1 MTTSKRVLLLFLLLS
16 GSSCLHQNIILL
28 AQSYVIDGSSSSANS
43 ILSRFQNVQ
52 CQLFMTV
59 DRTAPPPS
67 TLSSAAND
75 INFTPIATGSKLG
88 LPLDIQFTSNPV
100 DEEMNNESLLL
111 GTTPPPPIPST
122 SSSSSSFLS
131 VEPITTPKYVTLTG
145 QKSVHINPG
154 AYACEL
160 SHPST
165 KQYFFRF
172 FLDFP
177 TVVTRNDA
185 TIPAERIYFMSSCWK
200 SEDNMIHKARQW
212 KEVILTSLTKLT
224 TQIEQMEN
232 NHTVGLVARTT
243 SFPKYIELLKQRKQM
258 RQQLEML
265 EDGFP
270 LDRPLIDGPNDTVF
284 LKEGVIA
291 VKRVYGGGSGR
302 GKIQTRYHWI
312 GTFSFKDF
320 VYNAEGGEE

>member
-1 MTTSKRVLLLFLLLS
+1 M
-16 GSSCLHQNIILL
+16 
-28 AQSYVIDGSSSSANS
+28 
-43 ILSRFQNVQ
+43 
-52 CQLFMTV
+52 
-59 DRTAPPPS
+59 
-67 TLSSAAND
+67 
-75 INFTPIATGSKLG
+75 NFTPVATGSKLG
-88 LPLDIQFTSNPV
+88 LPLDIQFTSNPCV

-111 GTTPPPPIPST
+111 GTTPPPPISSSS

-131 VEPITTPKYVTLTG
+131 VEPLTTPKYVTLTG
-145 QKSVHINPG
+145 QKSVNINPG

-200 SEDNMIHKARQW
+200 LEDNMINKARKW
-212 KEVILTSLTKLT
+212 KETILKSLSKLN

-232 NHTVGLVARTT
+232 NDTVGLVARTQ

-258 RQQLEML
+258 MQQLEML

-270 LDRPLIDGPNDTVF
+270 LDRPLIEGPNDTVF

-291 VKRVYGGGSGR
+291 VKRVYGGGGKKGGNGR
-302 GKIQTRYHWI
+302 IQTRYHWI

-320 VYNAEGGEE
+320 VHNAEAGGEE

>member
-1 MTTSKRVLLLFLLLS
+1 
-16 GSSCLHQNIILL
+16 
-28 AQSYVIDGSSSSANS
+28 
-43 ILSRFQNVQ
+43 
-52 CQLFMTV
+52 MTV
-59 DRTAPPPS
+59 DRTAPPS
-67 TLSSAAND
+67 SSSVSSAVDD
-75 INFTPIATGSKLG
+75 INFTPVATGSKLG
-88 LPLDIQFTSNPV
+88 LPLDLQFTSNPCV

-111 GTTPPPPIPST
+111 GTTPPPPLSST
-122 SSSSSSFLS
+122 SSSSSFLS
-131 VEPITTPKYVTLTG
+131 VEPLTTPKYVTLTG
-145 QKSVHINPG
+145 QKSVNINPG

-165 KQYFFRF
+165 QQYFFRF

-177 TVVTRNDA
+177 NVVTRNDA

-200 SEDNMIHKARQW
+200 LEDDMINKAHRW
-212 KEVILTSLTKLT
+212 KEVILNSLTKLT

-232 NHTVGLVARTT
+232 NNDTVVGLVARTT

-270 LDRPLIDGPNDTVF
+270 LDRPLINGPNDTVF

-291 VKRVYGGGSGR
+291 VKRVYGGGGGR
-302 GKIQTRYHWI
+302 IQTRYHWI

-320 VYNAEGGEE
+320 VHNAEGGEE

>member
-1 MTTSKRVLLLFLLLS
+1 
-16 GSSCLHQNIILL
+16 
-28 AQSYVIDGSSSSANS
+28 
-43 ILSRFQNVQ
+43 
-52 CQLFMTV
+52 MTV
-59 DRTAPPPS
+59 DRTAPPPII
-67 TLSSAAND
+67 SSAAD
-75 INFTPIATGSKLG
+75 DMNFTPVATGSKLG
-88 LPLDIQFTSNPV
+88 LPLDIQFTSNPCV

-111 GTTPPPPIPST
+111 GTTPPPISA

-131 VEPITTPKYVTLTG
+131 VEPLTTPKYVTLTG
-145 QKSVHINPG
+145 QKSVNINPG

-200 SEDNMIHKARQW
+200 SEDNMINKARKW
-212 KEVILTSLTKLT
+212 KETILKSLSKLN

-232 NHTVGLVARTT
+232 NDTIGLVARTT

-258 RQQLEML
+258 MQQLEML

-302 GKIQTRYHWI
+302 IQTRYHWI

-320 VYNAEGGEE
+320 VHNAEEEGGE